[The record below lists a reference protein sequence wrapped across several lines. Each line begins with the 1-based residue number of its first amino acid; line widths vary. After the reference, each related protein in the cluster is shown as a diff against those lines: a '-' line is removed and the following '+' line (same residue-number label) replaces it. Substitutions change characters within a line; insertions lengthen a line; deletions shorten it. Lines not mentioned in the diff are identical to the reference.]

1 MSTANTI
8 PNGYMQDARGR
19 LIPKENIKPIDLA
32 RDDLVA
38 EIVENAKQVSGAL
51 ARFKAKTF
59 EDIGAFIEL
68 SAERYDVKLGGT
80 KGNVTLV
87 SFDGRY
93 KILRAIQ
100 ETLSFDEGLQAA
112 KALVDECVHE
122 WTQDARSEI
131 RALINDAF
139 QVDKEGKISTGRILS
154 LRRLDI
160 RDEKWQR
167 AMRALE
173 DSLRVQCSKSYVRV
187 YERVGD
193 SDQYVAIPL
202 DVSGA

>member
-1 MSTANTI
+1 MSTENTI
-8 PNGYMQDARGR
+8 PDGYKQDARGR
-19 LIPKENIKPIDLA
+19 LIPVENVKPIDQA

-51 ARFKAKTF
+51 ARFKAKAF
-59 EDIGAFIEL
+59 EDIGAFIDL
-68 SAERYDVKLGGT
+68 SAERYDVKIGGT

-93 KILRAIQ
+93 KVQRAIQ
-100 ETLSFDEGLQAA
+100 ETLAFDEGLQAA

-122 WTQDARSEI
+122 WTQNARSEI

-202 DVSGA
+202 DVSGV